1 MQLYLFEVDAAVDDL
16 GTVRTFRFAYG
27 GSYKQVSA
35 PGYYDGRIST
45 PVNIS
50 RGIGSNLGTL
60 DGGQVAAGI
69 VTIDNADGACD
80 ALLDHGYGRLA
91 RVLMVDS
98 DAPYSSA
105 TVLTRGIVERA
116 VGTDKEV
123 TFHFRDLMQ
132 ELRKPVSPAKFAGTN
147 VGATGIEGLPGDI
160 GGKPKP
166 RTFGKVLNI
175 KPVLLNAAQLIY
187 GWNFDRSGNPL
198 PTATVAQ
205 VRDGG
210 IPLTFGADRANLAA
224 LQAASPAAGQY
235 DTCIALSIIKLGG
248 LPEFDVTMDVS
259 EHATNN
265 RVAGII
271 ERMLLDAGI
280 ASGDLLSSSF
290 TAFDADAPYQVGI
303 YLNEERDTFEAI
315 NDIVNS
321 AGGFLAAGP
330 DGKYE
335 IGQFKEPSAT
345 ADVTFR
351 ESGITT
357 KLAIDDADI
366 LAIQRVPPSDGGR
379 GVPAQR
385 VNLGYAR
392 NFTVQNSLANSVPAE
407 AAVYYKAQQL
417 QKVAEDTGVLLKY
430 PLAPQLD
437 FETLLTE
444 AAEAQ
449 AEADRRLGLYGVP
462 RAMYTITAQLTPAF
476 AQTIRNGATVE
487 IFSHRFGL
495 SAGKRFVVTRVE
507 LNARIGR
514 ANVTVWG

>member
-1 MQLYLFEVDAAVDDL
+1 MQIYLFEVDAAVDDL
-16 GTVRTFRFAYG
+16 GTVQTFRFAYG
-27 GSYKQVSA
+27 SSYKQVSA

-80 ALLDHGYGRLA
+80 ALLDHGYGRPA

-105 TVLTRGIVERA
+105 TVLMRGIVERA

-132 ELRKPVSPAKFAGTN
+132 ELRKPISPVKFAGTN
-147 VGATGIEGLPGDI
+147 VGAIGIEGLPGDI
-160 GGKPKP
+160 AGKPKP
-166 RTFGKVLNI
+166 RLFGKVQNI
-175 KPVLLNAAQLIY
+175 SPVLLNAAQLIY
-187 GWNFDRSGNPL
+187 GWNFDRDGNPVA
-198 PTATVAQ
+198 TATVTE

-210 IPLTFGADRANLAA
+210 IALTFGTDRANLAA
-224 LQAASPAAGQY
+224 LQAATPAAGQY
-235 DTCIALSIIKLGG
+235 DTCLTLSLIKLGS
-248 LPEFDVTMDVS
+248 LPEFDVTMDAA
-259 EHATNN
+259 EHSTNN
-265 RVAGII
+265 RVTGII

-280 ASGDLLSSSF
+280 ASGDLLASSF
-290 TAFDADAPYQVGI
+290 TAFDGDAPYQAGI
-303 YLNEERDTFEAI
+303 YHSDERDTFEAI

-321 AGGFLAAGP
+321 GGGYLSTTP

-335 IGQFKEPSAT
+335 VGQFKEPSAT
-345 ADVTFR
+345 AEVTFR
-351 ESGITT
+351 ESGIMT

-385 VNLGYAR
+385 VNMGYAR
-392 NFTVQNSLANSVPAE
+392 NFTIQNSLAVSVPAE
-407 AAVYYKAQQL
+407 AVVYYKAQQL

-430 PLAPQLD
+430 PLAPQLE
-437 FETLLTE
+437 FETLLSDPTD
-444 AAEAQ
+444 AQ
-449 AEADRRLGLYGVP
+449 TEADRRLGLYGVA

-476 AQTIRNGATVE
+476 AQTIRNGMTVE
-487 IFSHRFGL
+487 VYSHRFSL
-495 SAGKRFVVTRVE
+495 DAGKKFVVTRVE